1 MSASFRNR
9 RTFKLLFG
17 SLSFCIFTVT
27 SLGAPINVYGQVPG
41 KVRSLDVE
49 FVPESG
55 CPVAVTN
62 GRAELDLDPFDVPI
76 DARIYIDYKNISQ
89 RAISAV
95 KFRLRF
101 TDAEQNDRG
110 TWHAPDMEL
119 LAPGQSGQE
128 KWKHEKIDPRCAS
141 LKVRILQ
148 VKFQDNS
155 HWVSMKMSEL
165 ANPSHSSGGYG
176 GATGRGGARADSAPP
191 QQQQSNS
198 LIPDVPQA
206 QSPPANTGQGGN
218 SAGEAAPAGGD
229 PFTIGR

>member
-1 MSASFRNR
+1 MSASFRNG
-9 RTFKLLFG
+9 RTFKLFFG
-17 SLSFCIFTVT
+17 SLSFCIFAVT

-41 KVRSLDVE
+41 KVRNLDVE
-49 FVPESG
+49 FVPEQG

-76 DARIYIDYKNISQ
+76 DARIYIDYKNISE
-89 RAISAV
+89 RAIAAV

-101 TDAEQNDRG
+101 TDPEQNDRG

-119 LAPGQSGQE
+119 LAPGASGQE
-128 KWKHEKIDPRCAS
+128 NWKHEKVDPRCTS

-165 ANPSHSSGGYG
+165 ANSSSSGGNSP
-176 GATGRGGARADSAPP
+176 GATGRGGARGQNATP
-191 QQQQSNS
+191 QQQQSNP
-198 LIPDVPQA
+198 LIPDAPQQQA
-206 QSPPANTGQGGN
+206 PPANSGQSGN
-218 SAGEAAPAGGD
+218 SGNQAAPANDD
-229 PFTIGR
+229 PFNIGR

>member
-1 MSASFRNR
+1 V
-9 RTFKLLFG
+9 
-17 SLSFCIFTVT
+17 I
-27 SLGAPINVYGQVPG
+27 SLGPNNVYGQVPG

-49 FVPESG
+49 FVPEPG

-76 DARIYIDYKNISQ
+76 DARIYIDYKNISE

-101 TDAEQNDRG
+101 TDPEMKDRG

-119 LAPGQSGQE
+119 LAPGASGTE
-128 KWKHEKIDPRCAS
+128 KWKHEKVDPRSTS

-148 VKFQDNS
+148 VKYQDNS
-155 HWVSMKMSEL
+155 NWTSVKMSEL
-165 ANPSHSSGGYG
+165 ATPAA
-176 GATGRGGARADSAPP
+176 GATGGGGAPAQAAP
-191 QQQQSNS
+191 QQAQQSNS
-198 LIPDVPQA
+198 IIPDIPAQQA
-206 QSPPANTGQGGN
+206 PPANQDPPGNTGGQ
-218 SAGEAAPAGGD
+218 AAPANSD

>member
-1 MSASFRNR
+1 MTASFKNR
-9 RTFKLLFG
+9 LTLRLFVG
-17 SLSFCIFTVT
+17 AFSFCMFAMT
-27 SLGAPINVYGQVPG
+27 SFGAPINVYGQVPG

-49 FVPESG
+49 FVPEPG

-62 GRAELDLDPFDVPI
+62 GRAELDLDPFDVPM

-101 TDAEQNDRG
+101 TDAEMKDRG

-119 LAPGQSGQE
+119 LAPGASGTE
-128 KWKHEKIDPRCAS
+128 KWKQERVDPRATS

-155 HWVSMKMSEL
+155 HWESVKMAEL
-165 ANPSHSSGGYG
+165 APNSAGATSGGG
-176 GATGRGGARADSAPP
+176 GSRMHSAPESRSNSIIPELP
-191 QQQQSNS
+191 QQQ
-198 LIPDVPQA
+198 
-206 QSPPANTGQGGN
+206 SPPSNAGQKGDSGGQT
-218 SAGEAAPAGGD
+218 APANQD
-229 PFTIGR
+229 PFTLGR

>member
-1 MSASFRNR
+1 MSASFKNR
-9 RTFKLLFG
+9 RALRLLLG
-17 SLSFCIFTVT
+17 SLSFCMIAVI
-27 SLGAPINVYGQVPG
+27 SLPINVYGQVPG

-49 FVPESG
+49 FVPEPG

-101 TDAEQNDRG
+101 SDYENKDRG

-119 LAPGQSGQE
+119 LAPGQSGTE
-128 KWKHEKIDPRCAS
+128 KWKQEKVDPRATS

-155 HWVSMKMSEL
+155 HWMSAKMAEL
-165 ANPSHSSGGYG
+165 ARSSGGATSGGG
-176 GATGRGGARADSAPP
+176 GAAVPAP
-191 QQQQSNS
+191 QQSGSNS
-198 LIPDVPQA
+198 IIPDISQQQA
-206 QSPPANTGQGGN
+206 PPANAAPQGN
-218 SAGEAAPAGGD
+218 SGGQAALANED

>member
-1 MSASFRNR
+1 MIVSFKNR
-9 RTFKLLFG
+9 RTLILFAG
-17 SLSFCIFTVT
+17 CFSFCILAVT
-27 SLGAPINVYGQVPG
+27 SFVAPINVYGQVPG

-49 FVPESG
+49 FVPEPG

-101 TDAEQNDRG
+101 TDPEMKDRG

-119 LAPGQSGQE
+119 LAPGATGTE
-128 KWKHEKIDPRCAS
+128 KWKHEKIDPRATA

-148 VKFQDNS
+148 VKYQDNS
-155 HWVSMKMSEL
+155 SWMSVKMSEL
-165 ANPSHSSGGYG
+165 ASPTG
-176 GATGRGGARADSAPP
+176 GATSGGAGGPIPTQQQSQSNSIIPDI
-191 QQQQSNS
+191 QQQQAPAETA
-198 LIPDVPQA
+198 LPQGDGGN
-206 QSPPANTGQGGN
+206 QSAPANQ
-218 SAGEAAPAGGD
+218 D
-229 PFTIGR
+229 PFSLGR

>member
-1 MSASFRNR
+1 MTASFKNR
-9 RTFKLLFG
+9 RTLRLFVG
-17 SLSFCIFTVT
+17 AFSFCIFAVT
-27 SLGAPINVYGQVPG
+27 SFGAPINVYGQVPG

-49 FVPESG
+49 FVPEPG

-76 DARIYIDYKNISQ
+76 DARIYIDYKNISE

-101 TDAEQNDRG
+101 TDPEMQDRG

-119 LAPGQSGQE
+119 LAPGATGTE
-128 KWKHEKIDPRCAS
+128 KWKHEKVDPRATA

-165 ANPSHSSGGYG
+165 ANPTR
-176 GATGRGGARADSAPP
+176 GATRGGGGGSASPP
-191 QQQQSNS
+191 QSNS
-198 LIPDVPQA
+198 IIPEISQQQA
-206 QSPPANTGQGGN
+206 PPANADEQGN
-218 SAGEAAPAGGD
+218 SGGQAAPANQD
-229 PFTIGR
+229 PFSLGR

>member
-1 MSASFRNR
+1 MTASFKNR
-9 RTFKLLFG
+9 RTLIFG
-17 SLSFCIFTVT
+17 AGFFSFCMFAVT
-27 SLGAPINVYGQVPG
+27 SFGAPINVYGQVPG

-49 FVPESG
+49 FVPEPG

-101 TDAEQNDRG
+101 TDPEMKDRG

-119 LAPGQSGQE
+119 LAPGATGTE
-128 KWKHEKIDPRCAS
+128 KWKHEKIDPRATA

-148 VKFQDNS
+148 VKYQDNS
-155 HWVSMKMSEL
+155 NWMSVKMSEL
-165 ANPSHSSGGYG
+165 ASPGPGATSGGAG
-176 GATGRGGARADSAPP
+176 GPMPSQQQPQSNSIIPDLP
-191 QQQQSNS
+191 QQQAPAANADPQGNGGSQS
-198 LIPDVPQA
+198 A
-206 QSPPANTGQGGN
+206 PANQ
-218 SAGEAAPAGGD
+218 D
-229 PFTIGR
+229 PFSLGR